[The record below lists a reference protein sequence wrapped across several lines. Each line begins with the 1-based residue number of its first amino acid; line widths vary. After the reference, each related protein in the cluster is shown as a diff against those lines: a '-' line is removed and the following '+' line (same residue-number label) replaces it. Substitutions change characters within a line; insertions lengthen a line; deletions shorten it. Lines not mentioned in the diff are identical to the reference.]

1 MAMSETRDKTIH
13 EAFIEAYAQM
23 PDPRTNAENP
33 AFKRGGKPMRYADLE
48 AFLDVAKPI
57 LTACGF
63 ALIQTP
69 INDED
74 ERVGVHTWLLYKTG
88 ETMDFGSFTV
98 PLTKP
103 DPQGA
108 GAALTY
114 CRRYAVASIFG
125 LAQEDDDANSASVT
139 RAQSKSQPQAG
150 TQKASDKQV
159 SMIFALGRKLGWSED
174 ETIATVRKSTGK
186 EHPGDLEGGRGG
198 EASRFIDALQERVK
212 ALEARE
218 GTSQA
223 VPESSPQA
231 ADEGYEE
238 PPEWAEEIPF

>member
-1 MAMSETRDKTIH
+1 MTEAKSKTIH
-13 EAFIEAYAQM
+13 EAFIEAYSQM
-23 PDPRTNAENP
+23 PDPRTNAKNP
-33 AFKRGGKPMRYADLE
+33 AFKRDGKPMRYADLE
-48 AFLDVAKPI
+48 AFLDVSKPI
-57 LTACGF
+57 LAACGF
-63 ALIQTP
+63 ALVQEP
-69 INDED
+69 VNEG
-74 ERVGVHTWLLYKTG
+74 ERVGVHTYLLYKTG
-88 ETMDFGSFTV
+88 ERMDFGSFTV

-139 RAQSKSQPQAG
+139 RAQDEPQPQQS
-150 TQKASDKQV
+150 TRKASDKQV

-198 EASRFIDALQERVK
+198 EASRFIDALQRRVK
-212 ALEARE
+212 AQEAHE
-218 GTSQA
+218 DNPPA
-223 VPESSPQA
+223 E
-231 ADEGYEE
+231 DEAHVEE
-238 PPEWAEEIPF
+238 PYVEPADYAEEIPF